1 MCRKVQITTT
11 KSYQNDVRKSE
22 WTQFTF
28 WIHVP
33 GVILSR
39 LVHVIHEKI
48 DGFSLNQA
56 STIHCNLT
64 FIFCHSKS
72 RSKMGCKHCLFLY
85 LHTFSALC
93 LWCDETP
100 CTLTAVMIILQ
111 FATSSLLFF
120 LCAILL
126 TLYPLFVCLYPA
138 VLSSFQSLFIA
149 LAICMFTQM
158 THDGTR
164 LSGGFVVG
172 CVNVLW
178 WFCVSCFDIS
188 WHSFRKAI
196 RHPLKMTFHVFTS
209 NSEIT
214 QTYGFAAWDWSFF
227 VTMSSTKQM
236 KQFSKIY
243 LSNYIL
249 LYTSWD
255 VVIAI

>member
-56 STIHCNLT
+56 STIHCNLA

-111 FATSSLLFF
+111 FATSSLLLFCVRYSVDS
-120 LCAILL
+120 LS
-126 TLYPLFVCLYPA
+126 FVCLF
-138 VLSSFQSLFIA
+138 VS
-149 LAICMFTQM
+149 
-158 THDGTR
+158 R
-164 LSGGFVVG
+164 RFVVFPVSFH
-172 CVNVLW
+172 CFSDLHVHSDDPWWDETVRWVRCWLCERFVVVLCKLFW
-178 WFCVSCFDIS
+178 Y
-188 WHSFRKAI
+188 K
-196 RHPLKMTFHVFTS
+196 LT
-209 NSEIT
+209 
-214 QTYGFAAWDWSFF
+214 
-227 VTMSSTKQM
+227 
-236 KQFSKIY
+236 
-243 LSNYIL
+243 
-249 LYTSWD
+249 
-255 VVIAI
+255 